1 MEQKTKKIDIKIIII
16 CIIVI
21 IAVVEGIVI
30 IISNNKENKETTKQE
45 NLTSKTIEQ
54 ELKEYIKTVPKS
66 DFEKL
71 VKEFSNNSNEIIN
84 NKILSNIAEIYLKNE
99 IKDYKKLGTIRK
111 KNIQENENEIILYFT
126 ADGEDLYDIGHFGN
140 QFKIEF
146 AKDTNILK
154 IQRHNI
160 DYIVSLTSENQQE
173 NKEIS
178 YKELI
183 SNIQEVEK
191 IEITKSN
198 NTAKVKYKKEDSEKI
213 VVIPSIDAMIEYI
226 QENNNNIKIKIK

>member
-30 IISNNKENKETTKQE
+30 ITSNNKENKETTKQE

-111 KNIQENENEIILYFT
+111 KNIQILT
-126 ADGEDLYDIGHFGN
+126 ICC
-140 QFKIEF
+140 KI
-146 AKDTNILK
+146 
-154 IQRHNI
+154 
-160 DYIVSLTSENQQE
+160 
-173 NKEIS
+173 
-178 YKELI
+178 
-183 SNIQEVEK
+183 
-191 IEITKSN
+191 
-198 NTAKVKYKKEDSEKI
+198 
-213 VVIPSIDAMIEYI
+213 
-226 QENNNNIKIKIK
+226 